1 MASTGHGEDGEEEK
15 RKSEGKRKREEE
27 GEDGVKRRREDDGGS
42 EDEEPTPGMATTGH
56 GEDGEEEKRKREEEG
71 KDGIKRRRGD
81 DDRGSEDEEPAP
93 GMASTGHGEDGK
105 EEKRKREEEDEDG
118 VKRRR
123 EDDGGSEDEEPTPGM
138 ASTGHGEDGKEEK
151 RKREEEGEDG
161 VKWRRGDEDGGSED
175 EEPTPG
181 MASTGHGEDGKEEK
195 RKREEEGEDGVKWRR
210 GDEDGG
216 SEDEEPTPGMAS
228 TEHEEDGKE
237 EKRKSEGKRKRE
249 EEGEDGVKRRRD
261 NENGGSEDEESTPG
275 SSQGTSGPY
284 PRLTISHYN
293 LHQVLGRGNFGK
305 VVLASVPGRD
315 TYMAIK
321 IINRREDNEGTIK
334 RERRILLA
342 ARDCPFLCHLY
353 AAHQSLER
361 AYFITEYLSGGSLED
376 LIRICCYLDINNIRF
391 YAAEMVCGLQFLHG
405 QNIVHRD
412 LKPEN
417 IMLDAEGH
425 IRIID
430 LGLAQDGV
438 TASSKIDGVTGTF
451 CYMAPE
457 VLLGQKYYT
466 AVDWWSLGI
475 VLCRMATGRFP
486 FFIGHSKQKVFKAI
500 TRKEPKLPPGM
511 DAAIEHLISQLLRK
525 NPDKRLGVR
534 RNIRKHPFFSTI
546 RWEELEER
554 RAKPPCGSGL

>member
-27 GEDGVKRRREDDGGS
+27 GEDGVLKRRRD
-42 EDEEPTPGMATTGH
+42 
-56 GEDGEEEKRKREEEG
+56 
-71 KDGIKRRRGD
+71 
-81 DDRGSEDEEPAP
+81 
-93 GMASTGHGEDGK
+93 
-105 EEKRKREEEDEDG
+105 
-118 VKRRR
+118 
-123 EDDGGSEDEEPTPGM
+123 DDGGSEDEEPTPGM
-138 ASTGHGEDGKEEK
+138 ASTGHGEDGEEE
-151 RKREEEGEDG
+151 KREEEGEDG
-161 VKWRRGDEDGGSED
+161 VKRRRGDD
-175 EEPTPG
+175 
-181 MASTGHGEDGKEEK
+181 
-195 RKREEEGEDGVKWRR
+195 
-210 GDEDGG
+210 DGG

-249 EEGEDGVKRRRD
+249 EEGKDGVLRRRGDDDGGSEDEEPTPGMVSTGHGEDGEEEKRKREEEGEDGVKRRRGD
-261 NENGGSEDEESTPG
+261 ENGGSEDEEPTPG
-275 SSQGTSGPY
+275 SSQGTSDPY
-284 PRLTISHYN
+284 PRLTISRYN

-305 VVLASVPGRD
+305 VVLASVPGCD
-315 TYMAIK
+315 TYMAVK

-376 LIRICCYLDINNIRF
+376 LIRICCYLDIDNIRF

-405 QNIVHRD
+405 HNIVHRD

-451 CYMAPE
+451 YYMAPE
-457 VLLGQKYYT
+457 VLLGQEYYT
-466 AVDWWSLGI
+466 AVDWWSLGV
-475 VLCRMATGRFP
+475 VLCRMATGCFP
-486 FFIGHSKQKVFKAI
+486 FYISHSKQKVFKAI
-500 TRKEPKLPPGM
+500 TRKEPKFPLGM

-546 RWEELEER
+546 HWEELEER
-554 RAKPPCGSGL
+554 RAKPPCKPFGTVLQNHHLQWPEDTENPHLVTGFNYTSPSWAR

>member
-27 GEDGVKRRREDDGGS
+27 GEDGVLKRRRDDDGGS
-42 EDEEPTPGMATTGH
+42 EDEEQ
-56 GEDGEEEKRKREEEG
+56 
-71 KDGIKRRRGD
+71 
-81 DDRGSEDEEPAP
+81 
-93 GMASTGHGEDGK
+93 
-105 EEKRKREEEDEDG
+105 
-118 VKRRR
+118 
-123 EDDGGSEDEEPTPGM
+123 TPGM
-138 ASTGHGEDGKEEK
+138 ASTGHGEDGEEE
-151 RKREEEGEDG
+151 KREEEGEDG
-161 VKWRRGDEDGGSED
+161 VKRRRGDD
-175 EEPTPG
+175 
-181 MASTGHGEDGKEEK
+181 
-195 RKREEEGEDGVKWRR
+195 
-210 GDEDGG
+210 DGG

-228 TEHEEDGKE
+228 TEHEEDGNE
-237 EKRKSEGKRKRE
+237 EKRKSEGKRKREEEDKDGVLRRRGDDDGGSEDEEPTPGMVSTGHGEDGEEEKRKRE
-249 EEGEDGVKRRRD
+249 EEGEDGVKRRRGD
-261 NENGGSEDEESTPG
+261 ENGGSEDEEPTPG
-275 SSQGTSGPY
+275 SSQGTSDPY
-284 PRLTISHYN
+284 PGLTISRYN

-315 TYMAIK
+315 TYMAVK
-321 IINRREDNEGTIK
+321 IINRREDNEETIK

-376 LIRICCYLDINNIRF
+376 LIRICCYLDIDNIRF

-405 QNIVHRD
+405 HNIVHRD

-451 CYMAPE
+451 YYMAPE
-457 VLLGQKYYT
+457 VLLGQEYYT
-466 AVDWWSLGI
+466 AVDWWSLGV
-475 VLCRMATGRFP
+475 VLCRMATGCFP
-486 FFIGHSKQKVFKAI
+486 FYISHSKQKVFKAI
-500 TRKEPKLPPGM
+500 TRKEPKFPLGM

-546 RWEELEER
+546 HWEELEER
-554 RAKPPCGSGL
+554 RAKPP

>member
-27 GEDGVKRRREDDGGS
+27 GEDGVKSRREDDGGS
-42 EDEEPTPGMATTGH
+42 EDEKPTPGMATTGH

-71 KDGIKRRRGD
+71 KDGVKRRRGD
-81 DDRGSEDEEPAP
+81 DDR
-93 GMASTGHGEDGK
+93 
-105 EEKRKREEEDEDG
+105 
-118 VKRRR
+118 
-123 EDDGGSEDEEPTPGM
+123 GSEDEEPTPGM

-151 RKREEEGEDG
+151 KKKEREEEGDDG
-161 VKWRRGDEDGGSED
+161 VKRRRGDEDGGSED

-181 MASTGHGEDGKEEK
+181 M
-195 RKREEEGEDGVKWRR
+195 V
-210 GDEDGG
+210 
-216 SEDEEPTPGMAS
+216 S
-228 TEHEEDGKE
+228 TEHKEDGKE

-249 EEGEDGVKRRRD
+249 EEGEDGVKRRRGD
-261 NENGGSEDEESTPG
+261 ENGGSEDEEPTPG

-284 PRLTISHYN
+284 PRLSISRYN

-334 RERRILLA
+334 REQRILLA

-451 CYMAPE
+451 YYMAPE
-457 VLLGQKYYT
+457 VLLGQEYYT

-534 RNIRKHPFFSTI
+534 RNIQKHPFFSTI

-554 RAKPPCGSGL
+554 RAKPPCKPFGTVLQNHHLQWPEDTENPHHGTGFNYTSPSWAQ

>member
-71 KDGIKRRRGD
+71 KDGVKRRRGD
-81 DDRGSEDEEPAP
+81 DDR
-93 GMASTGHGEDGK
+93 
-105 EEKRKREEEDEDG
+105 
-118 VKRRR
+118 
-123 EDDGGSEDEEPTPGM
+123 GSEDEEPTPGM
-138 ASTGHGEDGKEEK
+138 ASTGHGEDGEEEK

-161 VKWRRGDEDGGSED
+161 VKRRREDDGGSED

-237 EKRKSEGKRKRE
+237 EKRKSEGKSKRE

-261 NENGGSEDEESTPG
+261 NENGGSEDEEPTPG

-315 TYMAIK
+315 THMAIK
-321 IINRREDNEGTIK
+321 IINRREDNEGIIK
-334 RERRILLA
+334 REGRILLA

-457 VLLGQKYYT
+457 VLLGQEYYT

-525 NPDKRLGVR
+525 NPDKRPGVR

>member
-27 GEDGVKRRREDDGGS
+27 GEDGVLKRRRDDDGGS
-42 EDEEPTPGMATTGH
+42 EDEEQ
-56 GEDGEEEKRKREEEG
+56 
-71 KDGIKRRRGD
+71 
-81 DDRGSEDEEPAP
+81 
-93 GMASTGHGEDGK
+93 
-105 EEKRKREEEDEDG
+105 
-118 VKRRR
+118 
-123 EDDGGSEDEEPTPGM
+123 TPGM
-138 ASTGHGEDGKEEK
+138 ASTGHGEDGEEE
-151 RKREEEGEDG
+151 KREEEGEDG
-161 VKWRRGDEDGGSED
+161 VKRRRGDD
-175 EEPTPG
+175 
-181 MASTGHGEDGKEEK
+181 
-195 RKREEEGEDGVKWRR
+195 
-210 GDEDGG
+210 DGG

-249 EEGEDGVKRRRD
+249 EEGKDGVLRRRGDDDGGSEDEEPTPGMVSTGHGEDGEEEKRKREEGEDGVKRRRGD
-261 NENGGSEDEESTPG
+261 ENGESEDEEPTPG
-275 SSQGTSGPY
+275 SSQGTSDPY
-284 PRLTISHYN
+284 PGLTISRYN

-315 TYMAIK
+315 TYMAVK
-321 IINRREDNEGTIK
+321 IINRREDNEETIK

-376 LIRICCYLDINNIRF
+376 LIRICCYLDIDNIRF

-405 QNIVHRD
+405 HNIVHRD

-451 CYMAPE
+451 YYMAPE
-457 VLLGQKYYT
+457 VLLGQEYYT
-466 AVDWWSLGI
+466 AVDWWSLGV
-475 VLCRMATGRFP
+475 VLCRMVTGCFP
-486 FFIGHSKQKVFKAI
+486 FYISHSKQKVFKAI
-500 TRKEPKLPPGM
+500 TRKEPKFPLGM

-546 RWEELEER
+546 HWEELEER
-554 RAKPPCGSGL
+554 RAKPPCKPFGTVLQNHHLQWPEDTENPHLVTGFNFTSPSWVR

>member
-42 EDEEPTPGMATTGH
+42 EDEEPTPGMATNGH

-71 KDGIKRRRGD
+71 KDGVKRRREDDGGSEDEEPTPGMATTGHGEDGEEEKRKREEEGEDGVKRRRGD

-105 EEKRKREEEDEDG
+105 EEKRKREEE
-118 VKRRR
+118 
-123 EDDGGSEDEEPTPGM
+123 
-138 ASTGHGEDGKEEK
+138 
-151 RKREEEGEDG
+151 GEDG
-161 VKWRRGDEDGGSED
+161 VKWRRGD
-175 EEPTPG
+175 
-181 MASTGHGEDGKEEK
+181 K
-195 RKREEEGEDGVKWRR
+195 
-210 GDEDGG
+210 DGG

-249 EEGEDGVKRRRD
+249 EEGEDGVKRSD
-261 NENGGSEDEESTPG
+261 NKNGGSEDEEPTPG
-275 SSQGTSGPY
+275 SSQGTLGPY

-315 TYMAIK
+315 THMAIK

-451 CYMAPE
+451 YYMAPE
-457 VLLGQKYYT
+457 VLLGQEYYT

-525 NPDKRLGVR
+525 NPDKRPGVR

-554 RAKPPCGSGL
+554 RAKPPCKPFETVLQNHHLQWPEDTEDTHHGTGFNYTSPSWAQ

>member
-71 KDGIKRRRGD
+71 KDGVKRRRGD

-105 EEKRKREEEDEDG
+105 EEKRKREEEGEDG

-123 EDDGGSEDEEPTPGM
+123 DDDGGSEDEEPTPGM

-161 VKWRRGDEDGGSED
+161 VKWRRGDEDGGSEN
-175 EEPTPG
+175 
-181 MASTGHGEDGKEEK
+181 
-195 RKREEEGEDGVKWRR
+195 
-210 GDEDGG
+210 
-216 SEDEEPTPGMAS
+216 EEPTPGMAS

-261 NENGGSEDEESTPG
+261 NENGGSEDEEPTPG

-315 TYMAIK
+315 THMAIK

-451 CYMAPE
+451 YYMAPE
-457 VLLGQKYYT
+457 VLLGQEYYT

-525 NPDKRLGVR
+525 NPDKRPGVR
-534 RNIRKHPFFSTI
+534 RNIWKHPFFSTI

>member
-1 MASTGHGEDGEEEK
+1 MASTGHGEDGEEV
-15 RKSEGKRKREEE
+15 KRKREDKRKGEEE
-27 GEDGVKRRREDDGGS
+27 GEDGVKRRRGDDDGGS
-42 EDEEPTPGMATTGH
+42 EDEEPTPRMVSTGH

-71 KDGIKRRRGD
+71 
-81 DDRGSEDEEPAP
+81 
-93 GMASTGHGEDGK
+93 
-105 EEKRKREEEDEDG
+105 EDG

-123 EDDGGSEDEEPTPGM
+123 GDDNGGSEDEEPTPGM

-151 RKREEEGEDG
+151 RKSGGKRKREEEGEDG
-161 VKWRRGDEDGGSED
+161 VKRRRGDGDGGSED

-181 MASTGHGEDGKEEK
+181 MASTGHGEDG
-195 RKREEEGEDGVKWRR
+195 
-210 GDEDGG
+210 
-216 SEDEEPTPGMAS
+216 
-228 TEHEEDGKE
+228 E
-237 EKRKSEGKRKRE
+237 EKRKSEGKRE
-249 EEGEDGVKRRRD
+249 EEGEDGVKRRRGD
-261 NENGGSEDEESTPG
+261 GDGGSEDEEPTPG
-275 SSQGTSGPY
+275 SSQGTLGTY
-284 PRLTISHYN
+284 PRPTVSSYH
-293 LHQVLGRGNFGK
+293 LHQLLGRGNFGK
-305 VVLASVPGRD
+305 VVLASVPGQD

-321 IINRREDNEGTIK
+321 IINKKEDNEDTIK
-334 RERRILLA
+334 RELRILLA
-342 ARDCPFLCHLY
+342 ARDCPFLCHIY

-376 LIRICCYLDINNIRF
+376 LIRVCGYLDIDNIRF

-438 TASSKIDGVTGTF
+438 TASSRIDGVTGTF
-451 CYMAPE
+451 YYMAPE
-457 VLLGQKYYT
+457 VLLGKEYCT

-486 FFIGHSKQKVFKAI
+486 FYIGHSKQKVFRAI
-500 TRKEPKLPPGM
+500 TRKEPKFPPGL
-511 DAAIEHLISQLLRK
+511 DAAIEHLITQLLRK

-534 RNIRKHPFFSTI
+534 RNIRTHPFFSTI
-546 RWEELEER
+546 GWEELEEK
-554 RAKPPCGSGL
+554 RAEPPWKPYKTVLQNHHLQWPEDTETPHHVIGFNYTSPSWAQSGL

>member
-1 MASTGHGEDGEEEK
+1 
-15 RKSEGKRKREEE
+15 
-27 GEDGVKRRREDDGGS
+27 
-42 EDEEPTPGMATTGH
+42 
-56 GEDGEEEKRKREEEG
+56 
-71 KDGIKRRRGD
+71 
-81 DDRGSEDEEPAP
+81 
-93 GMASTGHGEDGK
+93 
-105 EEKRKREEEDEDG
+105 
-118 VKRRR
+118 
-123 EDDGGSEDEEPTPGM
+123 
-138 ASTGHGEDGKEEK
+138 
-151 RKREEEGEDG
+151 
-161 VKWRRGDEDGGSED
+161 
-175 EEPTPG
+175 
-181 MASTGHGEDGKEEK
+181 
-195 RKREEEGEDGVKWRR
+195 
-210 GDEDGG
+210 
-216 SEDEEPTPGMAS
+216 
-228 TEHEEDGKE
+228 
-237 EKRKSEGKRKRE
+237 
-249 EEGEDGVKRRRD
+249 
-261 NENGGSEDEESTPG
+261 
-275 SSQGTSGPY
+275 
-284 PRLTISHYN
+284 
-293 LHQVLGRGNFGK
+293 
-305 VVLASVPGRD
+305 
-315 TYMAIK
+315 MAIK

-457 VLLGQKYYT
+457 VLLGQEYYT

-525 NPDKRLGVR
+525 NPDKRPGVR
-534 RNIRKHPFFSTI
+534 RNIRKHPFLFHHSLGGTG
-546 RWEELEER
+546 REESQATMWIWTLR
-554 RAKPPCGSGL
+554 TPRLLLRTSGLLIQASCLCCCNLGCSRTSLCHTFAIVLLPQALYLASSIPGLASDITAAGRSSTTPGAACA